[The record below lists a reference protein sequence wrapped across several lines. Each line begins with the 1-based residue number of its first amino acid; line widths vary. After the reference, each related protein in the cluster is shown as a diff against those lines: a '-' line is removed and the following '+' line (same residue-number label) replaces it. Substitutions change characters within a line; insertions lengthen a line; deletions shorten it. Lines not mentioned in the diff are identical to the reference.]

1 MLRLVHGVGIGV
13 SGTDSMERV
22 SSLAFDDSS
31 GGVPADVGNRRAGCV
46 SRNRYHALR
55 VRCAGRLPGTRATT
69 SSASR
74 EADAPAA
81 RAGSAVASGG
91 RTVEQRATFAA
102 IPFQERLRA
111 GTRTR
116 WNNFMLADDWTATGL
131 PATIEGAIRTGR
143 KAADTLMNS

>member
-1 MLRLVHGVGIGV
+1 
-13 SGTDSMERV
+13 MERV

-31 GGVPADVGNRRAGCV
+31 GGAPVARRLTPEIAAPDAYRAIVTVHFAFDAPTG
-46 SRNRYHALR
+46 SRHTARRPRASY
-55 VRCAGRLPGTRATT
+55 GT
-69 SSASR
+69 SG
-74 EADAPAA
+74 EGDAPAA

-116 WNNFMLADDWTATGL
+116 WNNFMLAGDWTATGL
-131 PATIEGAIRTGR
+131 PATIEGAIRTGC